1 MQITLTFDLTEENF
15 DKLKAF
21 CTDIMTTTKVI
32 TKKAAKKQV
41 KEVPVVEVVELV
53 NEATENDTE
62 TLVLGTSAQDNSVSI
77 TSLET
82 VTETEDAKEKITK
95 TDVRA
100 VALKISKAGK
110 SDTLREIFGK
120 FGATNLKGIAEEDY
134 EALMRELVAVNV

>member
-1 MQITLTFDLTEENF
+1 MQITLTLDLTEDNL
-15 DKLKAF
+15 DKLKVF
-21 CTDIMTTTKVI
+21 CEETKAVVKT
-32 TKKAAKKQV
+32 TKKATKRQAK
-41 KEVPVVEVVELV
+41 EEPV
-53 NEATENDTE
+53 EANTSPSE
-62 TLVLGTSAQDNSVSI
+62 TIVQST
-77 TSLET
+77 
-82 VTETEDAKEKITK
+82 TETEEKPVLAESEERATITK

>member
-1 MQITLTFDLTEENF
+1 MQITLTFDLTEENL

-21 CTDIMTTTKVI
+21 CTDTKATTKVT
-32 TKKAAKKQV
+32 TKKTAKKQV
-41 KEVPVVEVVELV
+41 KEAPVAEAVEPAK
-53 NEATENDTE
+53 EAIENGN
-62 TLVLGTSAQDNSVSI
+62 GTWTPGGGAQDDSVPI
-77 TSLET
+77 TSPRA
-82 VTETEDAKEKITK
+82 VTETEKAKEKITK

-134 EALMRELVAVNV
+134 EALMRELVAVDA